1 MIPFLIR
8 WFVTAVAV
16 LVAAHFVD
24 GFDYHGN
31 YGALVAMALVLGIF
45 NAFLRPVLLLVTLP
59 LNILTFGIF
68 TLVINALF
76 FWAAGK
82 LVEGI
87 TVTGFWPAFFGA
99 LIVSIVSFVLNSLLG
114 KGGRVKIQRAESRSA
129 PRRDDNVIDV

>member
-1 MIPFLIR
+1 MVAFLIR

-16 LVAAHFVD
+16 LVAAHVVK

-31 YGALVAMALVLGIF
+31 YGALAVMALVLGIF

-87 TVTGFWPAFFGA
+87 MVDGFWPAFFGT
-99 LIVSIVSFVLNSLLG
+99 LIVSIVSFLLNSMLG
-114 KGGRVKIQRAESRSA
+114 KGGRVKIYRGDSRSS